1 MRLGDK
7 AFLAFGA
14 GPLANSLKAGVLT
27 NAAIGVGAN
36 AAVQLG
42 GKDPFN
48 YVDAILAGVTAVT
61 SSLCSVPA

>member
-1 MRLGDK
+1 M
-7 AFLAFGA
+7 
-14 GPLANSLKAGVLT
+14 ANSLKAGVLT

-48 YVDAILAGVTAVT
+48 YVDAILAGVTAVI